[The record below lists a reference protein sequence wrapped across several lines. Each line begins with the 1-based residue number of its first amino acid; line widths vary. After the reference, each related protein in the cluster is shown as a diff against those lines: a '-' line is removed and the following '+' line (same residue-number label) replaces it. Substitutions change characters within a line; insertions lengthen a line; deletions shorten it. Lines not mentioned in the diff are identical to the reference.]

1 VLYGRYTAIVFSL
14 IIHLVIIVVVSLT
27 SPSIPKQVIIDKS
40 IIKSYLYKAPIIKDL
55 PPIKKEEIKTEEIV
69 KKTEKDKTKAE
80 SQQKTVKEVKA
91 ESTQAITLK
100 ENRAPLD
107 KETAKT
113 IEKKIIK
120 SDAPLKSPSVAK
132 VKNRFSNF
140 NPLQQLENLRSDI
153 YEKKLAEDIADIQQF
168 RSASIMTGKQ
178 IPVPHSE
185 VQKSA
190 EQKKVENTTN
200 YGDGK
205 KIINNHNGTCTVESD
220 LSAVGIEGVT
230 AIEGFACGES
240 QFNKSFRLHMKAL
253 RKKLGK

>member
-1 VLYGRYTAIVFSL
+1 VLNGRYAAIVFSL
-14 IIHLVIIVVVSLT
+14 IIHLVIIVVISLA
-27 SPSIPKQVIIDKS
+27 SPSIPKQVIINKP

-55 PPIKKEEIKTEEIV
+55 PPIKKAEIKAE
-69 KKTEKDKTKAE
+69 KTEKDKAMAE
-80 SQQKTVKEVKA
+80 NQQKTVKEIKA
-91 ESTQAITLK
+91 DNSKAVALK
-100 ENRAPLD
+100 TNQAPLD
-107 KETAKT
+107 EETATT

-120 SDAPLKSPSVAK
+120 SDEPLKPSSAKK

-140 NPLQQLENLRSDI
+140 NPLQQLENLQSDI
-153 YEKKLAEDIADIQQF
+153 YDKKLAEDIADIQQF

-190 EQKKVENTTN
+190 EQKKIENTTN

-205 KIINNHNGTCTVESD
+205 KIINNQNGTCTVETD

-240 QFNKSFRLHMKAL
+240 QFDKSFRLHMKAL